1 MSNISR
7 FFDTRRV
14 TGVVLATLLSLFLVA
29 LITYGATTISTN
41 VSTGGTLDVTGA
53 TTLNA
58 AVTLG
63 DAVTDNITITGNA
76 TSSNTFNVAG
86 NFKVNGY
93 ATTSGSSG
101 NFATAGTLTVTGAT
115 ELNGAVTLGD
125 AAVDAIII
133 TGNAS
138 TTNSLTIGKTASTT
152 KLVVGGDD
160 VHGTFAS
167 IIFGTCNLTATT
179 LSASTTKNFP
189 CTSATGVRTTDKVLV
204 NATST
209 LVSGGYIEQ
218 IYIRAASSSADNN
231 NQINVDITNSG
242 ITSGVDK
249 AISGTL
255 QFWAYR

>member
-76 TSSNTFNVAG
+76 TSSNAFDVEGTFT
-86 NFKVNGY
+86 VNGF
-93 ATTSGSSG
+93 ATTTTGGDISTKGS
-101 NFATAGTLTVTGAT
+101 LTV
-115 ELNGAVTLGD
+115 NGAATLGD
-125 AAVDAIII
+125 AAADAITI

-138 TTNSLTIGKTASTT
+138 TTNSLTVGGTASTT

-167 IIFGTCNLTATT
+167 IIFGTCNLTAAS
-179 LSASTTKNFP
+179 LAASTTANFP

-218 IYIRAASSSADNN
+218 IYIRAASSSADTD

-242 ITSGVDK
+242 ITSGVAK
-249 AISGTL
+249 TISGTL